1 MQVLDREER
10 QLNERIRTLGEA
22 VDQKVFIIEKTNAKL
37 DSTLREGDQV
47 KQVVA
52 TLDYQIQELTRVN
65 AASIDLQKRLFR

>member
-52 TLDYQIQELTRVN
+52 TLDY
-65 AASIDLQKRLFR
+65 